1 MIKPSLRFSIYR
13 EPDIFNLY
21 IFLHYFV
28 KKKWLSAV
36 LYVHSD
42 FFFFLIFCCLPKNVR
57 VPYTDIYFRLHE
69 TFYNDGSWSTQST
82 NSLWCQNCFPS
93 STKVKKGFAKKL
105 INPISLLE
113 SFFVQK
119 SVIRSRL
126 SPDLF
131 YLRAVAPCSI
141 FSLVSV
147 WRKSRTSLLIALY
160 H

>member
-1 MIKPSLRFSIYR
+1 MLKSIF
-13 EPDIFNLY
+13 IFRTLTPN
-21 IFLHYFV
+21 V
-28 KKKWLSAV
+28 C
-36 LYVHSD
+36 SD
-42 FFFFLIFCCLPKNVR
+42 FFFLIFCCLLKNVR
-57 VPYTDIYFRLHE
+57 VLYIWHIFQITWNILQWWVLIDAIDKQPLVPKLLPFIDE
-69 TFYNDGSWSTQST
+69 G
-82 NSLWCQNCFPS
+82 
-93 STKVKKGFAKKL
+93 KKKGFAKKL

-126 SPDLF
+126 SPDLC

-160 H
+160 HKVPIKPEGLSPKTICDIRQFD